1 MTPARNK
8 VEIMAPV
15 GSYESLMA
23 AIKAG
28 ADSVY
33 FGVHKLNMRSH
44 SANFFKIKD
53 IKKIAGICRKRK
65 VKSYLALNSVIC
77 EKDLELMKK
86 ICDAAKTAGITS
98 IIASDMAVISYASS
112 IKLKIHTSVQLN
124 VSNIDAVKYY
134 SEFADVIVLAR
145 ELSLKEVKEICDK
158 VKKQK
163 IKGQGKELIKIE
175 LFIHGALCVSITG
188 KCYMSLAAYN
198 SSANQGACLQNCRRS
213 YKVIDEETG
222 DELRIDNKYI
232 MSPKDLCTIKFID
245 KILESGASV
254 LKIEGRGRS
263 PDYVYTVTKT
273 YREAVDSYYAG
284 TYTKDKIRR
293 WANQLS
299 SVYNRGFWHGG
310 YYLGKKLGEWS
321 RSYGSKA
328 AKQKIFLGIAKNF
341 FSRKKIAEFLLQSG
355 KLKEKDNILITGPT
369 TGVVY
374 AKAESIYHNNKPV
387 TLAKKGDYITIPINE
402 KVRKND
408 KLYII
413 KDIH

>member
-1 MTPARNK
+1 MNPAKNK

-15 GSYESLMA
+15 GSYESLIA

-33 FGVHKLNMRSH
+33 FGVHKLNMRSN
-44 SANFFKIKD
+44 STDFFKIKD
-53 IKKIAGICRKRK
+53 IKKITGICKKRK
-65 VKSYLALNSVIC
+65 VKSYLTLNSVIC
-77 EKDLELMKK
+77 EKDLQLMKK
-86 ICDAAKTAGITS
+86 ICDAAKLAGITS
-98 IIASDMAVISYASS
+98 IIASDMAVISYARS

-124 VSNIDAVKYY
+124 ITNIDAVKYY

-145 ELSLKEVKEICDK
+145 ELSLKEIKEICDK
-158 VKKQK
+158 IKKQRIRGPNK
-163 IKGQGKELIKIE
+163 KLVKIE
-175 LFIHGALCVSITG
+175 LFIHGALCVSIAG

-198 SSANQGACLQNCRRS
+198 SSANKGACLQNCRRS

-222 DELRIDNKYI
+222 DELKINNKYI

-245 KILESGASV
+245 KIIESGVSV

-273 YREAVDSYYAG
+273 YREAIDSYYAK
-284 TYTKDKIRR
+284 TYTKNKIKR
-293 WANQLS
+293 WTKQLNF
-299 SVYNRGFWHGG
+299 VYNRGFWHGG

-328 AKQKIFLGIAKNF
+328 TKQKIFLGIAKNF
-341 FSRKKIAEFLLQSG
+341 FSRKKIAEFLIQSG
-355 KLKEKDNILITGPT
+355 KIEEKDNILITGPT

-387 TLAKKGDYITIPINE
+387 TQAKKGNYITIPINE
-402 KVRKND
+402 KIRKND
-408 KLYII
+408 KLYLI
-413 KDIH
+413 KNAN